1 MGTEDIRWKQRYTN
15 FTKVFNHLEAAL
27 KIESPDILQKA
38 GMIQFFEICV
48 ELSWK
53 VMKDY
58 LENQGF
64 IDVKSPRSAIKKAFE
79 VGLIEN
85 GHIWMELITDR
96 NLTTH
101 TYDEQKATELENI
114 IKTKYFPVLAGL
126 KNTFSNLTE
135 S

>member
-1 MGTEDIRWKQRYTN
+1 MDTQDIRWKQRYEN
-15 FTKVFNHLEAAL
+15 FKKVFHHLDAAL
-27 KIESPDILQKA
+27 KIESPDIVQKA
-38 GMIQFFEICV
+38 GIIQFFEICV

-64 IDVKSPRSAIKKAFE
+64 IDVKFPRSAIKKAFE

-96 NLTTH
+96 NLTVH

-114 IKTKYFPVLAGL
+114 IRVKYFPVLAGL
-126 KNTFSNLTE
+126 KNTFDNLTE
-135 S
+135 

>member
-27 KIESPDILQKA
+27 KIESPDIVQKA
-38 GMIQFFEICV
+38 GIIHFFEICV

-85 GHIWMELITDR
+85 GHIWMELIIDR

-101 TYDEQKATELENI
+101 MYDEQKATELENI
-114 IKTKYFPVLAGL
+114 IKIKYFPVLAGL